1 MWQNVTLVP
10 LGASFKFVADVL
22 LTDTRVFSHR
32 ELDRVFPHREFGLY
46 ISFLEKNLL
55 SCILYWPFDFTCMCN
70 WMMINILSKSLVCWF
85 IKIFGLWT
93 DLLMLT
99 YLQHVKPLNYCN
111 IYTWNRP
118 VHLLEYYC
126 YTWNRPVHLVKYTG
140 SSIPAFLLALSIEET
155 YQCITCI
162 TLICTGVL
170 HV

>member
-1 MWQNVTLVP
+1 MYYWLIP
-10 LGASFKFVADVL
+10 EYS
-22 LTDTRVFSHR
+22 LTGNWTEYFLTGNLDCTSHSWR
-32 ELDRVFPHREFGLY
+32 RIFYHVY
-46 ISFLEKNLL
+46 
-55 SCILYWPFDFTCMCN
+55 LYWPFDFTCMCN

-140 SSIPAFLLALSIEET
+140 SSIPAFLLALSIEEA

-162 TLICTGVL
+162 TLIHTGVL